1 MLRMRGLVQI
11 QIEGPLVIRENLEE
25 YLDRTRFP
33 LHKISLD
40 KSITPPRRIVSDNLY
55 MFGNIG
61 GQTLFHS
68 FSSLVFLL
76 GVGGI
81 YWRESGT
88 FMGST
93 FGEIKSKTFLGNSLF
108 FWGGEYPIFG
118 DSPPKYKT
126 NRPQEAMFIF

>member
-25 YLDRTRFP
+25 NLDRTRFP

-61 GQTLFHS
+61 GHVLTLGVRPS
-68 FSSLVFLL
+68 FTVSHHLFFCWGGGGGFTGGNRVHLWEVLL
-76 GVGGI
+76 G
-81 YWRESGT
+81 
-88 FMGST
+88 
-93 FGEIKSKTFLGNSLF
+93 K
-108 FWGGEYPIFG
+108 
-118 DSPPKYKT
+118 
-126 NRPQEAMFIF
+126 